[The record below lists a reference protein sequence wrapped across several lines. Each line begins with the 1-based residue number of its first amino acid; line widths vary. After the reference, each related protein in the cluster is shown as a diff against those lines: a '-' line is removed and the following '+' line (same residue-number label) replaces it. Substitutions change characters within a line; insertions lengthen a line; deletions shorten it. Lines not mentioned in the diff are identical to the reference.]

1 MSAAPV
7 EPRAARDAAPHGRDL
22 PPGQP
27 WDPTQLRAL
36 VRVLMRARTSPRMW
50 AKRPGRPRGLLF
62 ALGIQAVFGLLLSAM
77 MFSKMDSF
85 TFGQYLCAMTL
96 FLGAGTMIAESSQL
110 LFSVE
115 ENDLLLHRPIHPRTL
130 LLAKSITLFALAAS
144 YALALNLVPVVLG
157 AWVPGAAPWF
167 PLTHLLTI
175 LLLSVFVASSVV
187 FLYSLLTRFVSRE
200 RFDGIASW
208 FQVVVSAALI
218 FGYQIIPRLTTP
230 AHGFRINPENP
241 VLWVVPSAWFGALD
255 ALLGGMRP
263 TPALLGMAGLALGTT
278 ALLCAACL
286 GRIAADYTRRLA
298 SLGETPLRRASSAK
312 APATRVRPVR
322 GSGRMH
328 PILRAWMP
336 DPRERAAFGLA
347 STYLRRDRDVRM
359 RVYPGLASF
368 IVFPILPLFDRNMG
382 PSFAPIMTVV
392 MAGMLPTLTLETLR
406 SGTQSAAADVFLY
419 APLES
424 TASIFH
430 GVRKATI
437 VLVTLPMLVIAFV
450 IIGVAVH
457 EVEPL
462 LAMLPALIV
471 LPTMTLLDG
480 LVGDYLPLSRPPE
493 SGRQTAIQVGVSLA
507 TIVAMGGLFAVGW
520 VARSMHVFWPVLGA
534 EVVVVAAIHA
544 LLLRKLRARPL
555 RIE

>member
-1 MSAAPV
+1 MSAAPI
-7 EPRAARDAAPHGRDL
+7 EPRASRDPAPRGRDL
-22 PPGQP
+22 PPGQA
-27 WDPTQLRAL
+27 WDPPQLRAL

-50 AKRPGRPRGLLF
+50 ARRPGKPRGLLF
-62 ALGIQAVFGLLLSAM
+62 ALGMQAMFGLLLGAIV
-77 MFSKMDSF
+77 FTRMDSF

-96 FLGAGTMIAESSQL
+96 FIGAGTMIAESSQL

-130 LLAKSITLFALAAS
+130 LLAKSFTLFALAAAYS
-144 YALALNLVPVVLG
+144 LALNLVPMVLG
-157 AWVPGAAPWF
+157 AWARGAAPWF
-167 PLTHLLTI
+167 PATHLFTI
-175 LLLSVFVASSVV
+175 LLLSVFIASLVV

-208 FQVVVSAALI
+208 FQVAVSAALI
-218 FGYQIIPRLTTP
+218 FGYQIVPRLTTP

-241 VLWVVPSAWFGALD
+241 VLWFVPSAWFGALD

-263 TPALLGMAGLALGTT
+263 TPALLGMAGLSLGTT
-278 ALLCAACL
+278 FLLCTACL
-286 GRIAADYTRRLA
+286 GRIASDYARRLG
-298 SLGETPLRRASSAK
+298 SLAETPVRITKPK
-312 APATRVRPVR
+312 AAGQRVRVVR

-406 SGTQSAAADVFLY
+406 TGTQSVAADVFLY
-419 APLES
+419 TPLES
-424 TASIFH
+424 TASLFH

-437 VLVTLPMLVIAFV
+437 VLVTVPMLVIAFV

-480 LVGDYLPLSRPPE
+480 LVGDYLPLSRSPE

-507 TIVAMGGLFAVGW
+507 TIAAMGGLFGIGW
-520 VARSMHVFWPVLGA
+520 VARSMHVFWPVLGV
-534 EVVVVAAIHA
+534 ELVVVAGIHA
-544 LLLRKLRARPL
+544 LLLRKIRARPL